1 MTGEDAA
8 DAGPVCVVSACLLG
22 RACRYDGAAKPADA
36 VRAAASRW
44 EAAGGSVVAV
54 CPEELGALGTPRPA
68 ADLRGGDGHAVLAG
82 RAQVRRVDD
91 DHDVTAAFV
100 TGARRALAAAVVTP
114 ARAILK
120 ARSPSCGVGA
130 TSIDGAVFPGDGVF
144 AALLRTH
151 GVSLETDEDLAARAC
166 DLPEV

>member
-1 MTGEDAA
+1 VTGGEAA
-8 DAGPVCVVSACLLG
+8 EPGPVCVVSACLLG
-22 RACRYDGAAKPADA
+22 RACRYDGAAKPAAA
-36 VRAAASRW
+36 VRAAVARW
-44 EAAGGSVVAV
+44 EAAGGRVVAV

-100 TGARRALAAAVVTP
+100 TGARRALAAAAVTP

-144 AALLRTH
+144 AALLRTC
-151 GVSLETDEDLAARAC
+151 GVPLATDEDLSAGTSEPPA
-166 DLPEV
+166 V